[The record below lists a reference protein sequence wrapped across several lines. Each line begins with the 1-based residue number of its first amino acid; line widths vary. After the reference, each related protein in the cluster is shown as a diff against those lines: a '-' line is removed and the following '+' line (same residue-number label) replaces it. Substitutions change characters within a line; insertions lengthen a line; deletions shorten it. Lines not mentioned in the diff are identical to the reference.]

1 MFARLL
7 GHLRVLLHLL
17 LLSTTGWILATELLT
32 TLSEDRNRAS
42 AILMA
47 GFGLAVLLGLISIFT
62 LFVGRVIH
70 RSTSSLFFSMALLLV
85 LLAIFSQL
93 IIHGWPHWAGD
104 DPLQGPLMVTMLSG
118 SVVALGVEAL
128 CSRVGVVTRW
138 GLPWGN

>member
-1 MFARLL
+1 M
-7 GHLRVLLHLL
+7 LLHLL
-17 LLSTTGWILATELLT
+17 LLATTGWVMTTELLT
-32 TLSEDRNRAS
+32 TLGEDRNRAS

-47 GFGLAVLLGLISIFT
+47 GFGLAVGLGLISTFS
-62 LFVGRVIH
+62 LFIGRVIH
-70 RSTSSLFFSMALLLV
+70 RPTSSLFFSLAILLV

-93 IIHGWPHWAGD
+93 IINGWPSWTGD

-138 GLPWGN
+138 GLPWRN